1 MAARRLRIEPA
12 NAVARRLEQV
22 RKSLGFESF
31 REYHLA
37 LNERSAGDDVHYNSA
52 REYHVDRTVPVTY
65 VRKVHE
71 AFGASIDWIV
81 SGEGEMWI
89 SEASNEPRRELD
101 FESHLERTA
110 PEFSFASDVFA
121 SSLFRDVARRLFDA
135 CPDAREIGDA
145 DRARIFG
152 ILSDLILDP
161 MRRFGADPSP
171 ELSRAYQVAM
181 LSAVLHAIPERGRGR
196 TAQALLADYD
206 EKPSGYSPWASQ
218 RIILDLE
225 EDARD
230 VGGGRFLFGM
240 DLEEGV
246 PEVDANTYSQ
256 QEETVPVESLSPTE
270 AEAEEEEDSEEGED
284 PGEASDDVPRDPPVG
299 WH

>member
-1 MAARRLRIEPA
+1 MAARRLRIQPA
-12 NAVARRLEQV
+12 NAVARRLEQI

-31 REYHLA
+31 REYHIA
-37 LNERSAGDDVHYNSA
+37 LNERSGGDDVHYNSA
-52 REYHVDRTVPVTY
+52 REYHVDRTVPVAY
-65 VRKVHE
+65 VGKVHE

-89 SEASNEPRRELD
+89 SGESNEPRRDLD
-101 FESHLERTA
+101 FETHLERTA
-110 PEFSFASDVFA
+110 PEFSFAADVFA

-152 ILSDLILDP
+152 VLSDLVLDP
-161 MRRFGADPSP
+161 IRRFGADPTA
-171 ELSRAYQVAM
+171 ELTRAYQVAM

-196 TAQALLADYD
+196 TARALLAEYD

-218 RIILDLE
+218 RIVLDLE
-225 EDARD
+225 EDARE
-230 VGGGRFLFGM
+230 VGGGRFLFGA

-246 PEVDANTYSQ
+246 LEIDPAAFSEED
-256 QEETVPVESLSPTE
+256 ETVPVESLSPPKG
-270 AEAEEEEDSEEGED
+270 EEDEEEGED
-284 PGEASDDVPRDPPVG
+284 PDEAPDDDPRDPPVG